1 MKCLA
6 FPWQDWLQGLNNSG
20 WDLGLREQ
28 RDGSKGSHWMM
39 GLGGV
44 SSSTSLE
51 SIFREKKKNAVKIIN
66 FWSLRVFST
75 HYSGNL
81 LLDISSAMLMKA

>member
-6 FPWQDWLQGLNNSG
+6 FPLAGLETEFENSG
-20 WDLGLREQ
+20 WDLGPREQ

-44 SSSTSLE
+44 RSVTS
-51 SIFREKKKNAVKIIN
+51 
-66 FWSLRVFST
+66 
-75 HYSGNL
+75 
-81 LLDISSAMLMKA
+81 